1 MTKPDDDH
9 REALRRRYRELVD
22 DALPAAAVREGWP
35 IRRDHCFGRVLL
47 DDAVGA
53 CWYDV
58 LGRGP
63 GAAYRRLDDDRL
75 AHAVAQGERM
85 LTDGEPVVRAL
96 DDRSLAWRGKPTKVP
111 R

>member
-1 MTKPDDDH
+1 MTDRDD
-9 REALRRRYRELVD
+9 LLRRYRELVD
-22 DALPAAAVREGWP
+22 RDLPAAGARGRWTL
-35 IRRDHCFGRVLL
+35 RHDHCFGRVLL

-58 LGRGP
+58 LGRGR

-85 LTDGEPVVRAL
+85 LVEGDALVRAL
-96 DDRSLAWRGKPTKVP
+96 DARSLAWRGKPAK

>member
-1 MTKPDDDH
+1 VDDER
-9 REALRRRYRELVD
+9 REALRRRYRALVD
-22 DALPAAAVREGWP
+22 EELPAEAARRGWP
-35 IRRDHCFGRVLL
+35 IRRNHCFGRVLL

-75 AHAVAQGERM
+75 AHAVEQAERM
-85 LTDGEPVVRAL
+85 LVEGEPAVREL
-96 DDRSLAWRGKPTKVP
+96 DGRSLAWRGKPAKTA

>member
-1 MTKPDDDH
+1 MGDEQ
-9 REALRRRYRELVD
+9 RESLRRRYRELVD
-22 DALPAAAVREGWP
+22 ADLPAAAAREGWP
-35 IRRDHCFGRVLL
+35 IRRNHCFGRVLL

-58 LGRGP
+58 LGSGP

-85 LTDGEPVVRAL
+85 LVEGEPLVRAL
-96 DDRSLAWRGKPTKVP
+96 DDRSLAWRGKPAKP
-111 R
+111 AR